1 MRMSRVPLNC
11 VRRVANGGRLALLA
25 GCLMGPVTGQA
36 GPGAADLG
44 AQDTQLASQAWEHF
58 EEAGPLGAS
67 RLLEGFAGAPLAS
80 RVARARLLAR
90 FAGPAHLGALLEIFA
105 AESDPQVLT
114 AMVSFA
120 GRAAFGDE
128 ALEERMELLE
138 QTARSRSGDLRRAA
152 LVALGTLD
160 RQPAAERLERLVREL
175 PRGARVWAA
184 EALPT
189 TPRADASLERLLR
202 AGFGGPIDQRT
213 TADVLSVLLPRLGK
227 RLAEREDGAD
237 LPQVRAPLVLALRH
251 PARRVRLA
259 GIAAY
264 EVLMDRLRQLA
275 EEERTESLL
284 QGLLEQGFDPRLVQ
298 FQRARFAFF
307 PAGDGEAALLAA
319 RALVAASI
327 SRAPLDDD
335 PQMAGDRWLARGQ
348 LLEGL
353 ALVALGRAPEARAA
367 LTLAAA
373 SVEARLAKRLD
384 RGLGRGRAVHVEVLQ
399 EFALVQVSRVMAE
412 LAAGSPGDA
421 KDGICLAL
429 ARSAHTASLE
439 AQALYAELEG
449 EAMGGWD
456 SLLDANI
463 SPYRLLFTGLPHVG
477 LDLQQQLVLQEGVG
491 RVLASVSPR
500 EMPGFLPYTGLP
512 PELADPL
519 NDPDRLDLL
528 ESIQVGRLDGIQTDL
543 EQQRTR
549 VLRLQSSPLWEVPQ
563 DALVRLSQLDRRRRM
578 MLFEMNQNDGAGTSV
593 LLELRL
599 PASIALWLARDLQ
612 REGRGEEARSTCR
625 RYQADLQ
632 RTGIS
637 NWWYY
642 LGQER
647 LARADIA
654 IGSSWTDDDEPLK
667 AQEALL
673 RATERLHSIEVQL
686 LEKGA
691 GPRTLAPYRTLRST
705 ALVSL
710 AVNANVK
717 LMQAERAL
725 EFYEQAYELRQD
737 DFMRVLLACYRARF
751 GREVEARALLRE
763 IRPGPGSWYNLACTY
778 ALLGETEQAL
788 HWLETE
794 LEGNHPTAASLARQ
808 QAWAAEDPDL
818 SSLREDPRFQRLV
831 GKQ

>member
-1 MRMSRVPLNC
+1 MNRAPAGALRIVAIW
-11 VRRVANGGRLALLA
+11 VRLTLLL
-25 GCLMGPVTGQA
+25 GCLGTTARGQELDAGALGAVDGARAVQAWAQFEQA
-36 GPGAADLG
+36 G
-44 AQDTQLASQAWEHF
+44 AQGVGS
-58 EEAGPLGAS
+58 
-67 RLLEGFAGAPLAS
+67 LLEGFEQAS
-80 RVARARLLAR
+80 VPGRVARGRLLAR
-90 FAGPAHLGALLEIFA
+90 FAGPEQVPRLLALCG
-105 AESDPQVLT
+105 AESDPEVLR
-114 AMVSFA
+114 AMISFA

-138 QTARSRSGDLRRAA
+138 QTARSGSGELRRGA
-152 LVALGTLD
+152 LQALGSLD
-160 RQPAAERLERLVREL
+160 RLSAAERLERLVGDL

-184 EALPT
+184 QALPS
-189 TPRADASLERLLR
+189 TPRADGSLERLLR
-202 AGFGGPIDQRT
+202 AGFAGPVDQRT
-213 TADVLSVLLPRLGK
+213 PADVLAVLLPRLGK
-227 RLAEREDGAD
+227 RLAEREDGGD
-237 LPQVRAPLVLALRH
+237 LPHVRAPLVLALRH
-251 PARRVRLA
+251 PSRRVRLA

-264 EVLMDRLRQLA
+264 ETLMDSLRALGEA
-275 EEERTESLL
+275 ERTEHLL
-284 QGLLEQGFDPRLVQ
+284 NGLLEQGFDPRLVQ

-353 ALVALGRAPEARAA
+353 ALVSLGRAQEARGA
-367 LTLAAA
+367 LILAAA
-373 SVEARLAKRLD
+373 SVEARLAKRMD
-384 RGLGRGRAVHVEVLQ
+384 RGVGRGREAHVEVLQ
-399 EFALVQVSRVMAE
+399 EFALVQISRILAE
-412 LAAGSPGDA
+412 LAAGAPGGA

-439 AQALYAELEG
+439 AQALYAELQG

-477 LDLQQQLVLQEGVG
+477 MDLQQQLVLQLGVA
-491 RVLASVSPR
+491 RVLASVSPG
-500 EMPGFLPYTGLP
+500 EMPGFRPYDGLP

-519 NDPDRLDLL
+519 EDPDRLALL
-528 ESIQVGRLDGIQTDL
+528 ESIQIGRLDGVQEDL

-563 DALVRLSQLDRRRRM
+563 DALVRLQLLDRRRRM
-578 MLFEMNQNDGAGTSV
+578 MLFEMNQKEGEDGDV

-599 PASIALWLARDLQ
+599 PASIALWLSRDLQ
-612 REGRGEEARSTCR
+612 REGRGEEARATCR
-625 RYQADLQ
+625 RYQDDLQ

-667 AQEALL
+667 AQAALL
-673 RATERLHSIEVQL
+673 RATERLRSIEDQL
-686 LEKGA
+686 LERGA
-691 GPRTLAPYRTLRST
+691 GPQALAPYRALRST

-717 LMQAERAL
+717 LAQPERAL

-778 ALLGETEQAL
+778 ALLGDTEEAL
-788 HWLETE
+788 RWLETE
-794 LEGNHPTAASLARQ
+794 LEGNHPTPASLARQ

-818 SSLREDPRFQRLV
+818 ASLREDPRFQRLV
-831 GKQ
+831 GSQ